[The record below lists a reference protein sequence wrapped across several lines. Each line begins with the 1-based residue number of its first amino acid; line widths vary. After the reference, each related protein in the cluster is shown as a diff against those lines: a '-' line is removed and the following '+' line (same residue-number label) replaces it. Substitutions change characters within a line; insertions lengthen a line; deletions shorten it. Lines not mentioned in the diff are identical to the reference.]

1 MGLFDKMFGEGATAA
16 QRQPDAEQRFNE
28 LKGKY
33 GSALN
38 MLDQLGVRLQN
49 LHVLDD
55 KLYVKGLAPS
65 NDAINKFWDQI
76 KSINPSPEDITVD
89 LTADPSVAQTTAPAA
104 SQTYT
109 VQSGDTLSKISR
121 QFYGES
127 SEYMK
132 IFYANRDKLKDPDKI
147 QVGQQLVIP
156 LA

>member
-1 MGLFDKMFGEGATAA
+1 MGLFDKMFGEGAAAA
-16 QRQPDAEQRFNE
+16 QRQPDSEQRFNE

-49 LHVLDD
+49 LHVQDD

-65 NDAINKFWDQI
+65 EDAINKFWDQV
-76 KSINPSPEDITVD
+76 KSINPSFEDITVD
-89 LTADPSVAQTTAPAA
+89 LSVDPSAAQQTAPAA

-109 VQSGDTLSKISR
+109 VQPGDTLSKISKE
-121 QFYGES
+121 FYGES
-127 SEYMK
+127 NEYMK

-147 QVGQQLVIP
+147 KVGQQLVIP